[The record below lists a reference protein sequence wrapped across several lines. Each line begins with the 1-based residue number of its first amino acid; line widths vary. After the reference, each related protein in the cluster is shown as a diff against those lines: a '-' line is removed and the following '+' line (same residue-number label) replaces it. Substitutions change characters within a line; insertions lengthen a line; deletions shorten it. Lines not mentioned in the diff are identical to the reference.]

1 MLTPSRKAQLVD
13 LTRELVRRPSPS
25 CREAAIAAYLR
36 AEMEQLGF
44 TEVRVDRYGNVN
56 GRFVFGSAGPRLL
69 LESHLDHVDVENGS
83 AWTFYPFGGVLH
95 HNRIYG
101 RGATDNKGALAA
113 MVLAAAA
120 LAADHREDLCGELIV
135 SGTVNQEFFEG
146 VASELV
152 FETYR
157 PDAVI
162 IGEASELRLMHGQRG
177 RTELTLSV
185 KGKRVHSSRPHEGI
199 NAVWKAVSLLERIR
213 REFVPPADQLGE
225 GVLEVTEIISSPFP
239 GMNVVPD
246 LCRISFD
253 RRLVVGETPEGV
265 LEGVREILGRAQEE
279 DPSLMM
285 QVELA
290 EKSFHSYTGHLLKAA
305 NFAPAWFMD
314 REHPLCRKAMEA
326 LTGVGL
332 EPQLG
337 TYRSCSNGSFY
348 AGRAGVP
355 TLGFGPS
362 TEGLN
367 HAIDEYIELEQLFGA
382 MEGYY
387 SIAQAILG
395 GPV

>member
-1 MLTPSRKAQLVD
+1 MLSPSRKAQLVD

-25 CREAAIAAYLR
+25 GREAAIAAYLR
-36 AEMEQLGF
+36 TEMEELGF
-44 TEVRVDRYGNVN
+44 DEVRVDRYGNVN
-56 GRFVFGSAGPRLL
+56 GRFRFAGSGPRLL
-69 LESHLDHVDVENGS
+69 LESHLDHVEVENGS
-83 AWTFYPFGGVLH
+83 AWTFYPFGGILH

-101 RGATDNKGALAA
+101 RGATDNKGSLAA
-113 MVLAAAA
+113 MVLAAAS
-120 LAADHREDLCGELIV
+120 LAADHRRDLCGELIV
-135 SGTVNQEFFEG
+135 SATVNQEFFEG

-185 KGKRVHSSRPHEGI
+185 QGRRVHSSRPHEGV
-199 NAVWKAVSLLERIR
+199 NAVWKAVSLLDRIR
-213 REFVPPADQLGE
+213 REFVPPADELGE

-246 LCRISFD
+246 LCRVAFD
-253 RRLVVGETPEGV
+253 RRLVVGETPESV
-265 LEGVREILGRAQEE
+265 LQGLREILVRAEAE
-279 DPSLMM
+279 DRELWPK
-285 QVELA
+285 VELK
-290 EKSFHSYTGHLLKAA
+290 ENRFHSYTGHLLKAT
-305 NFAPAWFMD
+305 NFAPAWLLD
-314 REHPLCRKAMEA
+314 REHPLCRRSAAA
-326 LTGVGL
+326 LRDVGL
-332 EPQLG
+332 AQEMG

-362 TEGLN
+362 AEGLN

-387 SIAQAILG
+387 SIARTILG
-395 GPV
+395 GTA